1 MSEMIQAEEIICD
14 KRWISNESGETTREL
29 GWISRL
35 NHLNPGGAF
44 TLKTI
49 QV

>member
-14 KRWISNESGETTREL
+14 KRWINNESGEMTTEL

-35 NHLNPGGAF
+35 KNLNPGGAF